1 MVKTVHIVAELM
13 LENSAIPVNLI
24 KERIRSESKI
34 PWCTS
39 IKDIV
44 VEDLK
49 DYCDS
54 LKKKGVSISV
64 IENLIQHFYNE

>member
-13 LENSAIPVNLI
+13 LENSAMPINLI
-24 KERIRSESKI
+24 HERIRSETII

-39 IKDIV
+39 IKEIV
-44 VEDLK
+44 IEDLK
-49 DYCDS
+49 DYCES

-64 IENLIQHFYNE
+64 IENLIQHVYNE